1 MLIKIKLISWKVSQ
15 SSNNSFCLS
24 VCLFVFLFFFFFL
37 DRCALPSQ
45 PKHSY
50 VHKIVH
56 FRKIQFCRHSDK
68 SLECYDIRRW
78 YHTEMEKRCIGPYL

>member
-24 VCLFVFLFFFFFL
+24 ACLSFFL

-56 FRKIQFCRHSDK
+56 FQKIQFCRHSDK

-78 YHTEMEKRCIGPYL
+78 YHTEMEKRCIDQYL